1 MPASHSI
8 LKTLYNIHYM
18 KADKMD
24 IANLLLDESFI
35 NYCKKSSPEDVA
47 FWETYLIQNPGR
59 GVLVEYAKENFV
71 QLFNLLAEADRD
83 EQEMRLKNRLNQ
95 MDSVPLVQ
103 MDRLEPKKSNN
114 ILSLLLK
121 ISGVAAVLLASVFFT
136 VKYYNT
142 GNKKIAKTFLAVY
155 GEKKNIQLPDGS
167 VVILNAGSKIE
178 INDSFGVSTR
188 DVYLEGEAF
197 FDVKHDIKIPFI
209 VHTPAMDVKALGTAF
224 NVKAYLNEKI
234 TETSLIRG
242 LVEVTL
248 KEGNNRVMLLYP
260 NQKIEWKHSFA
271 KVNTNFTIIHKGA
284 ALNMTDSLT
293 KKLAV
298 TENGDIK
305 EIAWKEN
312 KLIFEDEL
320 FTDIAV
326 LLERWYG
333 VKIEFEDDTIR
344 NYRFTGIF
352 EKEDLNTVLDFLKES
367 RHFNYQI
374 VSGQPLTINLSK

>member
-1 MPASHSI
+1 
-8 LKTLYNIHYM
+8 
-18 KADKMD
+18 
-24 IANLLLDESFI
+24 
-35 NYCKKSSPEDVA
+35 
-47 FWETYLIQNPGR
+47 
-59 GVLVEYAKENFV
+59 
-71 QLFNLLAEADRD
+71 
-83 EQEMRLKNRLNQ
+83 
-95 MDSVPLVQ
+95 
-103 MDRLEPKKSNN
+103 
-114 ILSLLLK
+114 
-121 ISGVAAVLLASVFFT
+121 
-136 VKYYNT
+136 
-142 GNKKIAKTFLAVY
+142 
-155 GEKKNIQLPDGS
+155 
-167 VVILNAGSKIE
+167 
-178 INDSFGVSTR
+178 
-188 DVYLEGEAF
+188 
-197 FDVKHDIKIPFI
+197 
-209 VHTPAMDVKALGTAF
+209 MDVKALGTAF
-224 NVKAYLNEKI
+224 NVKAYLNEKN

-260 NQKIEWKHSFA
+260 NQKIEWKHPFA
-271 KVNTNFTIIHKGA
+271 KIDNTNSTITQKGA
-284 ALNMTDSLT
+284 ALNMTDSLM

-320 FTDIAV
+320 LADIAV

-352 EKEDLNTVLDFLKES
+352 EKEDLTTVLDFLKES

>member
-1 MPASHSI
+1 MPPSYSV
-8 LKTLYNIHYM
+8 LKALYNIHNM
-18 KADKMD
+18 KTDKMD
-24 IANLLLDESFI
+24 IADLLLDESFI
-35 NYCKKSSPEDVA
+35 NYCKKSSTEDVV
-47 FWETYLIQNPGR
+47 FWETYLMENPDR
-59 GVLVEYAKENFV
+59 RVLIEYAKENFV

-83 EQEMRLKNRLNQ
+83 EQEMRLKTRLDQ

-103 MDRLEPKKSNN
+103 MDGLEPKKSNN

-121 ISGVAAVLLASVFFT
+121 ISGVAAVLLAAVFFT
-136 VKYYNT
+136 INYYNT
-142 GNKKIAKTFLAVY
+142 GNKKIAKTFLTVY

-178 INDSFGVSTR
+178 INDSFGISTR
-188 DVYLEGEAF
+188 DIYLEGEAF

-209 VHTPAMDVKALGTAF
+209 VHTAAMDVKALGTAF
-224 NVKAYLNEKI
+224 NVKAYLNEKT

-242 LVEVTL
+242 LVEVML

-260 NQKIEWKHSFA
+260 NQKIEWKHPFA
-271 KVNTNFTIIHKGA
+271 KVNFNSKIIHKGA
-284 ALNMTDSLT
+284 ALNKTDSLM

-333 VKIEFEDDTIR
+333 AKIEFKDDTIR

-352 EKEDLNTVLDFLKES
+352 EKEDLTTILDFLKES